1 MKCFIDY
8 CSHQKVI
15 IYAIVEYIVDK
26 FLKMTLLQALD
37 DKLYFWYST
46 FLPES
51 KEGYPDGVIKQYSLL
66 LWKEKLFSW
75 KKILLYPEMYP
86 FQISVISTVT

>member
-15 IYAIVEYIVDK
+15 IYEIVEYIVDK

-37 DKLYFWYST
+37 DKL
-46 FLPES
+46 
-51 KEGYPDGVIKQYSLL
+51 
-66 LWKEKLFSW
+66 
-75 KKILLYPEMYP
+75 
-86 FQISVISTVT
+86 